1 MVRQRGDSGKRPDK
15 EISVVRALRLTVAMG
30 LTHSCYL
37 LKRGPASRFRN
48 LLLLAIAVP
57 LCFGGLNAKA
67 NLLTDTIVSNQ
78 FSLTGQAKIVLSG
91 AVAWDDVLFNVV
103 GNGSDVKVSGQSI
116 LNGVLMANNRTVDL
130 SAGAIVNGE
139 VVANKIKLSGSSVIN
154 HPPVISN

>member
-15 EISVVRALRLTVAMG
+15 EISVVGALRLTVAMG

-67 NLLTDTIVSNQ
+67 NLLT
-78 FSLTGQAKIVLSG
+78 
-91 AVAWDDVLFNVV
+91 WDDVLFNVV
-103 GNGSDVKVSGQSI
+103 GNGSEVKVSGQSI

-130 SAGAIVNGE
+130 SVGAIVNGE

>member
-1 MVRQRGDSGKRPDK
+1 
-15 EISVVRALRLTVAMG
+15 MG

-67 NLLTDTIVSNQ
+67 NLLT
-78 FSLTGQAKIVLSG
+78 
-91 AVAWDDVLFNVV
+91 WDDVLFNVV
-103 GNGSDVKVSGQSI
+103 GNGSEVKVSGQSI
-116 LNGVLMANNRTVDL
+116 LNGVLMANNRTLDL
-130 SAGAIVNGE
+130 SAGAIINGE